1 MNININKN
9 INKMPELIII
19 KAYRHDSYY
28 KKLCYIYNEL
38 YSWIYSDSNIKIEIV
53 QPSFPPEFDNLK
65 RLRNKTEYNRCM
77 NVIDDIDYITN
88 IANRKGINIRF
99 V

>member
-1 MNININKN
+1 MNTDVNKVE
-9 INKMPELIII
+9 MPELIII

-28 KKLCYIYNEL
+28 KKLSYIYNEL
-38 YSWIYSDSNIKIEIV
+38 YSWIYSDSNIKIEVV

-77 NVIDDIDYITN
+77 NVIDDIDDITN

-99 V
+99 VK

>member
-1 MNININKN
+1 MNKN
-9 INKMPELIII
+9 INKIQIPKLIII

-28 KKLCYIYNEL
+28 KKLSYIYNEL
-38 YSWIYSDSNIKIEIV
+38 DSWIYSNSNIKIEVI

-65 RLRNKTEYNRCM
+65 RLKNKTEYNRCI